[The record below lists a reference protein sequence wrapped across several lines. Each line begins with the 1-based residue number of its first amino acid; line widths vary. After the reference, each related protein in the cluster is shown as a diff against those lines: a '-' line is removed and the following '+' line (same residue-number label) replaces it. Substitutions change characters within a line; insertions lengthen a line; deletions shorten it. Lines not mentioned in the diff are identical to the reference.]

1 MHFTLIIV
9 PRMFTKSEF
18 VEALSYVPDDYE
30 AKSEEFWTYIADKLK
45 VFRGRVQKVF
55 RESLS
60 KGTREALRKI
70 SKDDE
75 RGYAL
80 IVSLLEEGAELKP
93 TEDPILV
100 GETESWL
107 NMIKESPND
116 TLLELYEESLKE
128 RNQDLSDHITQA
140 LGEGE
145 VGLLLIDSRRKID
158 FSEDIRVIRVC
169 PFDPAD
175 YLNTEMV
182 KARLKSKHASMGES

>member
-1 MHFTLIIV
+1 MRSTLIIV

-18 VEALSYVPDDYE
+18 IEALSYVPDDYN
-30 AKSEEFWTYIADKLK
+30 AKSEEFWSYIADKLK
-45 VFRGRVQKVF
+45 VFRGRIQKVF

-60 KGTREALRKI
+60 KDTRVALKAV

-75 RGYAL
+75 VGYAL
-80 IVSLLEEGAELKP
+80 LVNLLQEGAELKL

-107 NMIKESPND
+107 NMIRESPND
-116 TLLELYEESLKE
+116 TLLEFYEQSLKE
-128 RNQDLSDHITQA
+128 RNQDLSNHITQA

-145 VGLLLIDSRRKID
+145 VGLLLIDSRRKLD
-158 FSEDIRVIRVC
+158 FPEGIRVIRVY

-182 KARLKSKHASMGES
+182 KARLKSKQASE

>member
-1 MHFTLIIV
+1 MTSMRSTLIIV

-18 VEALSYVPDDYE
+18 IEALSYVPDDYD
-30 AKSEEFWTYIADKLK
+30 AKFEEFWSYVNDKLK
-45 VFRGRVQKVF
+45 VFGGRVQKVF

-60 KGTREALRKI
+60 KDTREALKVV

-75 RGYAL
+75 GGYAL
-80 IVSLLEEGAELKP
+80 IVGFLEEGAELKP

-107 NMIKESPND
+107 NMIKDSPND
-116 TLLELYEESLKE
+116 TLFELYEQSLKE
-128 RNQDLSDHITQA
+128 RNQDLSNRITQA

-145 VGLLLIDSRRKID
+145 VGLLIVDSRRRLD
-158 FSEDIRVIRVC
+158 FPEDIRVIRVC

-175 YLNTEMV
+175 YLNTERV
-182 KARLKSKHASMGES
+182 KARLKSKQASE